1 MIRYA
6 LACDNG
12 HDFESWFPS
21 GAAYDEQVTRGLVEC
36 PACGS
41 RAVEKR
47 IMAPALGKRAAARSE
62 DANAAAP
69 SPPEAPQ
76 PQTQQPQTQQPVAIL
91 SEREQAM
98 RAMLRAVRE
107 HVTKTADYVGPG
119 FAEEARRMHY
129 GETEHRSIYGEANPR
144 DAKALMEEGI
154 EVHALPF
161 APEDR
166 N

>member
-21 GAAYDEQVTRGLVEC
+21 ADAYDAQVGRKLVEC
-36 PACGS
+36 PVCGS
-41 RAVEKR
+41 AAIEKR
-47 IMAPALGKRAAARSE
+47 IMAPALGGRAKRP
-62 DANAAAP
+62 AAP
-69 SPPEAPQ
+69 PDAPTVAPDAPPPV
-76 PQTQQPQTQQPVAIL
+76 QPVAL
-91 SEREQAM
+91 MSEREQAL

-107 HVTKTADYVGPG
+107 QVTKTADYVGTG

-129 GETEHRSIYGEANPR
+129 GEAEHRSIYGEANLA
-144 DAKALMEEGI
+144 DAKALLDEGI
-154 EVHALPF
+154 EVHPLPQ
-161 APEDR
+161 APDDR

>member
-21 GAAYDEQVTRGLVEC
+21 SASYDVQLERGLVSC
-36 PACGS
+36 PLCAS
-41 RAVEKR
+41 TKVMKQL
-47 IMAPALGKRAAARSE
+47 MAPSLGRKGSSKAPVERAAIAE
-62 DANAAAP
+62 VPAEG
-69 SPPEAPQ
+69 SP
-76 PQTQQPQTQQPVAIL
+76 QPVALL

-107 HVTKTADYVGPG
+107 HVVQNAEHVGKS
-119 FAEEARRMHY
+119 FATEARKMHY
-129 GETEHRSIYGEANPR
+129 GEIEHRSIYGESSPVE
-144 DAKALMEEGI
+144 AKALIDEGI
-154 EVHALPF
+154 EVHAIPILPG
-161 APEDR
+161 DR